1 MSTHS
6 FGKQS
11 RRLVV
16 WAALG
21 VLAFIAANGPWFTV
35 IASACQNTGGGC

>member
-1 MSTHS
+1 MNTHS

-21 VLAFIAANGPWFTV
+21 VLAFIAANSPWLTAV
-35 IASACQNTGGGC
+35 AHACQNQGAGC

>member
-1 MSTHS
+1 MKTHS
-6 FGKQS
+6 LLQQR

-21 VLAFIAANGPWFTV
+21 VLAFIAANGPWLTAV
-35 IASACQNTGGGC
+35 ANACQMQGGGC